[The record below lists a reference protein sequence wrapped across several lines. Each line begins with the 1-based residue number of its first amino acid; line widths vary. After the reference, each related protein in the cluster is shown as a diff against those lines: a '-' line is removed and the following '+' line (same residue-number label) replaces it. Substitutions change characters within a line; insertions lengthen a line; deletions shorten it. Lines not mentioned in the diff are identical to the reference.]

1 MSKPKP
7 AFKLWLETE
16 EGFVFGPGVEALL
29 RKVIEKGTL
38 KEAASSLGM
47 SYRFAWG
54 LVKKVE
60 EKIGEP
66 LIKAHKG
73 GRSGGG
79 RTEIT
84 PLGQQFI
91 EDFRAIKTKLSTQI
105 LEELNEKK
113 DWIPANIISIDVD
126 SGNIELEISSNRNQI
141 QNYQKGDIVHVRLKR
156 D

>member
-54 LVKKVE
+54 LIKKVE

-105 LEELNEKK
+105 LEELTEKE
-113 DWIPANIISIDVD
+113 DWIPANIISINND
-126 SGNIELEISSNRNQI
+126 SGNIELEIRTNRYQI
-141 QNYQKGDIVHVRLKR
+141 QNYQKGDIVHIRLKR

>member
-105 LEELNEKK
+105 LEELNEKE

>member
-54 LVKKVE
+54 LIKKVE

-105 LEELNEKK
+105 LEELNEKE

-126 SGNIELEISSNRNQI
+126 SGNIELEINSNRYQI
-141 QNYQKGDIVHVRLKR
+141 QNFQKGDIVHVKLKR

>member
-54 LVKKVE
+54 LIKKVE

-105 LEELNEKK
+105 LEELNEKE

-126 SGNIELEISSNRNQI
+126 SGNIELEISSNRYQL
-141 QNYQKGDIVHVRLKR
+141 QNFQKGDIVHVRLKR

>member
-1 MSKPKP
+1 MSKPRP

-47 SYRFAWG
+47 SYRFSWG
-54 LVKKVE
+54 LIKKVE

-73 GRSGGG
+73 GRTGGG

-84 PLGQQFI
+84 PLGNQFI
-91 EDFRAIKTKLSTQI
+91 EDFRAIKTKLSAQI
-105 LEELNEKK
+105 MEEVNGKE
-113 DWIPANIISIDVD
+113 DWISAKIISADVN
-126 SGNIELEISSNRNQI
+126 SGNIELEINSKLYQI
-141 QNYQKGDIVHVRLKR
+141 QGFKKGDLVHVILKR

>member
-54 LVKKVE
+54 LIKKVE

-91 EDFRAIKTKLSTQI
+91 DDFRAIKTKLSTQI
-105 LEELNEKK
+105 LEELNEKE

-126 SGNIELEISSNRNQI
+126 SGNIELEISSNRYQI
-141 QNYQKGDIVHVRLKR
+141 QNFQKGDIVHVKLKR